1 MDVFE
6 VMNREAERIRN
17 IIRNKEEQEWDKR
30 FENAHIQKSE
40 LIETNVNLSSQIK
53 HLKDLQADQDKEVE
67 RLRELLKE
75 CSEVLEDIKKD
86 RGIYFNNLNLT
97 DILTRIKIFIGES
110 EK

>member
-17 IIRNKEEQEWDKR
+17 IIRNKEEQEWNKR

-75 CSEVLEDIKKD
+75 ARKLIGLEWYRLAHSYYIKEFD
-86 RGIYFNNLNLT
+86 NLLT
-97 DILTRIKIFIGES
+97 SINAVIGES
-110 EK
+110 EE